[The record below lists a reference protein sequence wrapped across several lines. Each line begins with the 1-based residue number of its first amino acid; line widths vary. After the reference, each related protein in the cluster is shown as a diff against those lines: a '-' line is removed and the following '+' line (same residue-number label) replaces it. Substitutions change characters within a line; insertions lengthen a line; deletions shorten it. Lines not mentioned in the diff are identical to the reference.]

1 MGAKRSSQ
9 YDAAE
14 VTGSPLMSVC
24 LIQKQKK
31 RLKAST
37 RLEQPIPQQILRM
50 EYMSSEDSSE
60 GEDSGLPAGTWQ
72 LYADMTGRA
81 SAEEKVVEVKTPHWR
96 STQVGSSEAP
106 SRDDLAHL
114 PLAVAR
120 NIRPTRRDSGD
131 ADCRI

>member
-1 MGAKRSSQ
+1 VGSKGSGKYIS
-9 YDAAE
+9 AE
-14 VTGSPLMSVC
+14 VAGSSLMPMC

-31 RLKAST
+31 RLKASN

-60 GEDSGLPAGTWQ
+60 GEDSGLPEGTWQ
-72 LYADMTGRA
+72 FYADMTGRA

-96 STQVGSSEAP
+96 STQVGSSEAL

-120 NIRPTRRDSGD
+120 NIRPTRRDSSH